1 MNSMTQEQL
10 RAVLEVLPMDMA
22 FVDEKDNVRFW
33 NRGAERGPAWQPS
46 RLDSP
51 VQGCHLA
58 KSVAALDAILSD
70 FRNGVRDVVEERGSA
85 DGQAKRVRWFAVR
98 DESGRYLGTLEV
110 VQRGTEAPG

>member
-1 MNSMTQEQL
+1 MSASGTGA
-10 RAVLEVLPMDMA
+10 RYEVP
-22 FVDEKDNVRFW
+22 
-33 NRGAERGPAWQPS
+33 RGSPPAS
-46 RLDSP
+46 IGP

-70 FRNGVRDVVEERGSA
+70 FRNGVRDVAEEWGSA